1 MMSAF
6 LFWVGMVWAG
16 NPVWED
22 LGGGTKVDWAGER
35 LVSTASSSR
44 GTGHQEPF
52 EVLEGRA
59 REVLGPT
66 VLQRARKVRLTS
78 TRTAGEFMESGDLVA
93 DRLDDNLSS
102 WDASEVRYRTSGIVE
117 VDAVLDLHDWMRS
130 ALTLLATGR
139 ERASPVTGE
148 TTGVVLDARAH
159 DVRPCIAPR
168 VLDPSGGV
176 VYGLEVV
183 APGTMALRSPVQW
196 VDDAAD
202 VRAAQ
207 RAGEHPLFVR
217 VASVKDGCDLVVSA
231 PDAESIRTAAEATAF
246 LVQAHVVAVVRP

>member
-1 MMSAF
+1 MMVS
-6 LFWVGMVWAG
+6 LWLWVGMARAG
-16 NPVWED
+16 DPVWED
-22 LGGGTKVDWAGER
+22 LGGGTKVDWSGER
-35 LVSTASSSR
+35 LVSTASSAR

-59 REVLGPT
+59 RETLGPM

-78 TRTAGEFMESGDLVA
+78 TRTAGDYLEEGDLVA

-102 WDASEVRYRTSGIVE
+102 WDASEVRYRTSGTVE
-117 VDAVLDLHDWMRS
+117 VDAVLGLHDWTRS

-148 TTGVVLDARAH
+148 TTGIVLDARAH
-159 DVRPCIAPR
+159 EVRPCIAPR

-176 VYGLEVV
+176 IYGLEVV
-183 APGTMALRSPVQW
+183 APATMALRSPVQW
-196 VDDAAD
+196 VSDAAD

-207 RAGEHPLFVR
+207 RGGERPLFVR
-217 VASVKDGCDLVVSA
+217 VASVSDGCDMVVSA
-231 PDAESIRTAAEATAF
+231 ADAESIRTAAEATAI